1 MAEIRIGNRL
11 VGAGHPVYFIAE
23 AGSNHDCNLEQAKRL
38 IAVAAEAGADA
49 VKFQTFRA
57 DALYPRSAGM
67 TDYLGDPRSIHE
79 IIKSLEMPVEWI
91 PILAKEAE
99 ARGIAFI
106 STPFDLAAVDALTPY
121 VPALKVA
128 SYEMTYHGLVQA
140 CARTGK
146 PIIVSTGT
154 AELSEVRAMVLAAR
168 AAGARELVVLQ
179 CTAKYPA
186 PLSAL
191 NLAAMQT
198 MARELNVLVGFSD
211 HSREP
216 LPGPMAATALGACVI
231 EKHFTLSNS
240 LPGPDHAYALE
251 PVELAEVVRQVRAV
265 ERTLGTGIKAP
276 APEELELRAFARRSL
291 FSTKAIAA
299 GEPLTLDNTAV
310 LRAGKLPYGMH
321 PGQHVFVLGR
331 TAKRAIAM
339 EETLQDADLAPF
351 LLSDGDLTL
360 RSISSADADLIVR
373 WRNRPDVHEQLF
385 SAKPPTREGHDAW
398 FAQQAV
404 RGDRVDF
411 IIEVGG
417 RSVGTIA
424 LSDIDLGRRT
434 ADYGVL
440 LGEPE
445 MRGHRAASRASRLLL
460 DYAHQTLGLHEIT
473 LALFADNAAAR
484 RLYDKLGF
492 VVRASKKGEDS
503 TVEKSGQQRQVTRM
517 VLRSTAPA
525 KSPG

>member
-1 MAEIRIGNRL
+1 MNEIRIGNRL

-38 IAVAAEAGADA
+38 VAVAAEAGADA

-91 PILAKEAE
+91 PILAQEAE

-154 AELSEVRAMVLAAR
+154 AALSEVRDMVLAAR

-198 MARELNVLVGFSD
+198 MARELDVLVGFSD

-231 EKHFTLSNS
+231 EKHFTLSNA

-251 PVELAEVVRQVRAV
+251 PDELADVIKQVRAV
-265 ERTLGTGIKAP
+265 EKTLGTGIKAP
-276 APEELELRAFARRSL
+276 APEEMELRAFARRSL

-299 GEPLTLDNTAV
+299 GEPLTLHNTAV

-321 PGQHVFVLGR
+321 PAQHVFVLGR
-331 TAKRAIAM
+331 TARRAIGV
-339 EETLQDADLAPF
+339 EEPLREEALVPLT
-351 LLSDGDLTL
+351 LSDGDLTL
-360 RSISSADADLIVR
+360 RPIIAHDADCIVR

-385 SAKPPTREGHDAW
+385 ATSPPTREQHDAW
-398 FAQQAV
+398 LARQAV

-411 IIEVGG
+411 LIELGG
-417 RSVGTIA
+417 RPVGTIA
-424 LSDIDLGRRT
+424 LSDIDLGRGT

-440 LGEPE
+440 IGEPDV
-445 MRGHRAASRASRLLL
+445 RGQHAASRASRLLL
-460 DYAHQTLGLHEIT
+460 FYGFRTLRLQKIT
-473 LALFADNAAAR
+473 LALFADNVAAR
-484 RLYDKLGF
+484 KLYDKLGF
-492 VVRASKKGEDS
+492 IVVSDDES
-503 TVEKSGQQRQVTRM
+503 VEKSGRSRRVTRM
-517 VLRSTAPA
+517 MLVR
-525 KSPG
+525 KSDLS